1 MPIPHAVA
9 NAFRPA
15 GDLRGMRFLTRKP
28 DRVINIRTIT
38 VLIGKG
44 SKAGS
49 FALGSSRLYALAS
62 ISKAINAMAVSSS
75 ISGKTIGVHED
86 FDSDV
91 LREVRRSLIRPSYVN

>member
-15 GDLRGMRFLTRKP
+15 GDLSGRRFLTRNP

-44 SKAGS
+44 SKLGN
-49 FALGSSRLYALAS
+49 FALGSFKLYELAS
-62 ISKAINAMAVSSS
+62 ISKAINAMAESRS
-75 ISGKTIGVHED
+75 ISGKTRGVHED
-86 FDSDV
+86 FDLDV
-91 LREVRRSLIRPSYVN
+91 LREVRRSLMSPAYVN